1 MIKKGKFMR
10 NKLRIFILSL
20 LVFFLL
26 TNVVYAEKWSFV
38 ALADNR
44 GSFDHYRE
52 VLKLIKKIDD
62 NPKHNSIPVDFIL
75 ACGDLDPVE
84 KNDAIYKEIFPDQS
98 IIYFPVI
105 GNHEIDDIT
114 NKEYIVKTILP
125 RLRSKIKRTDKINA
139 NYYFDWKNVRIIALD
154 QYSTFG
160 KGNDRGWVTSIGAA
174 WLEKTIKST
183 PKKID
188 HIFIAMHE
196 PAFPRGR
203 HLREGGLTNEEIACW
218 EMFVENND
226 RVRAVLV
233 GHTHTYSRMRVKNP
247 YKAASSTTNYP
258 DEKGGIYQIDTG
270 NAGNTWGGD
279 PSLTIVWIEI
289 NGKKIDFKT
298 IQASVDDYKFK
309 KTDTWKYEK

>member
-1 MIKKGKFMR
+1 MK
-10 NKLRIFILSL
+10 NKLHIFVLSL

-26 TNVVYAEKWSFV
+26 TNIGYAEKWSFV
-38 ALADNR
+38 AFADNR

-84 KNDAIYKEIFPDQS
+84 KNDAIYKEIFPKQN

-114 NKEYIVKTILP
+114 NKKYIVETILP
-125 RLRSKIKRTDKINA
+125 RLKKRITTTDEKNA

-154 QYSTFG
+154 QYSDFG
-160 KGNDRGWVTSIGAA
+160 IGNDRGWVTKKGAA
-174 WLEKTIKST
+174 WLQKTIESA

-203 HLREGGLTNEEIACW
+203 HLREGGLSKEEIACW
-218 EMFVENND
+218 EMFVNNND

-233 GHTHTYSRMRVKNP
+233 GHTHTYSRMRIKNP
-247 YKAASSTTNYP
+247 YKAASSTTTFP
-258 DEKGGIYQIDTG
+258 DDKGGIYQIDTG

-279 PSLTIVWIEI
+279 PHLTVVWIEI
-289 NGKKIDFKT
+289 NGKNLTFKT

-309 KTDTWKYEK
+309 KTDIWKLEGK